1 MLFVNRV
8 PSVYSAVLCVGL
20 FVLILPRRLAILSVP
35 LSAALISWFGWV
47 NDLKVAAVALPVT
60 FLDARLLVTQPSLVF
75 NSLGVGR
82 LPSAREIEGVLI
94 ITVAALVAT
103 VLIRRLRA
111 RSLSATDRIAESRT
125 VAAGSRTVAVFLR
138 AAAMLL
144 LLGVSATCLQ
154 RYGGFVKD
162 RLPSLYPDLSQDLW
176 TPESQ
181 VTLVHRLGV
190 LEYIAFTYAAG
201 DGTVP
206 LASGRVWTAEGDQ
219 LGKATREFVNVG
231 SRYSSRLAPNI
242 VFFHAEST
250 FDPNDIFKL
259 SERVDLSLW
268 SRGRATRAIGPL
280 RVNVIGG
287 AAG

>member
-1 MLFVNRV
+1 MLPETTATPFRRLRVIPRLAWRHAQIVGVLLSCVALLLLSASDRALLFVNRV

-82 LPSAREIEGVLI
+82 LPSAREIEGVLVL
-94 ITVAALVAT
+94 TVAALVAT

-111 RSLSATDRIAESRT
+111 RSLSATDGM
-125 VAAGSRTVAVFLR
+125 AGSRTVAVFLR
-138 AAAMLL
+138 AAAMVL

-190 LEYIAFTYAAG
+190 LEYVA
-201 DGTVP
+201 
-206 LASGRVWTAEGDQ
+206 
-219 LGKATREFVNVG
+219 
-231 SRYSSRLAPNI
+231 
-242 VFFHAEST
+242 
-250 FDPNDIFKL
+250 
-259 SERVDLSLW
+259 
-268 SRGRATRAIGPL
+268 
-280 RVNVIGG
+280 
-287 AAG
+287 